1 MSTNFRDIYTQW
13 TQKQAMLSF
22 VMKSA
27 RCWAGYEPVPGK
39 APYSEDSCRPKG
51 SKKKKAPSE
60 KKAGQ
65 PYSGPYSS
73 TAFDS
78 AHAAQQLG
86 MPASAAPQQVYNRM
100 MYKHRNGQFTPSQFS
115 AFHSKYNG
123 LPPQFTPPQPAPVA
137 AAPQP
142 TSAPLTAMTQK
153 AGSNECCGPASVP
166 EHTSQEPT
174 KQITPKPAVIS
185 HSKQVLTSD
194 PARFGA
200 SIKEAIAGEGK
211 GEEKYEPKGPKA
223 RLGQSVFNHVEKKHK
238 EELDGVKP
246 SHETSKHISV
256 SRAEPEESEDL
267 RAEEV
272 FPDTRPYS
280 D

>member
-13 TQKQAMLSF
+13 AQKQATLAF

-60 KKAGQ
+60 KK
-65 PYSGPYSS
+65 
-73 TAFDS
+73 S
-78 AHAAQQLG
+78 AEG
-86 MPASAAPQQVYNRM
+86 
-100 MYKHRNGQFTPSQFS
+100 
-115 AFHSKYNG
+115 
-123 LPPQFTPPQPAPVA
+123 
-137 AAPQP
+137 
-142 TSAPLTAMTQK
+142 
-153 AGSNECCGPASVP
+153 CCGPASVP

-223 RLGQSVFNHVEKKHK
+223 RLGQSVFTHVEKKDK

-256 SRAEPEESEDL
+256 TREEPEEEEDL

-272 FPDTRPYS
+272 FPDTRAYT